1 MFIFKKFQIYFSLYA
16 QLGNSN
22 GLIYDI
28 FVSEQ
33 FLSLKQVWYFWT
45 VRYNT
50 HLQKDK
56 KRRL

>member
-1 MFIFKKFQIYFSLYA
+1 MFIFKKFQIYFSLFA

-45 VRYNT
+45 VRHNT
-50 HLQKDK
+50 HLQEDK
-56 KRRL
+56 